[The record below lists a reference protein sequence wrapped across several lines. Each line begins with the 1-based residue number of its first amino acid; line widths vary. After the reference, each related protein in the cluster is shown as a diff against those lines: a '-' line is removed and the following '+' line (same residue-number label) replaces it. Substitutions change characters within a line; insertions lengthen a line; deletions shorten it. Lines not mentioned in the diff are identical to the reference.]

1 MRSLSVSTSLGRGG
15 EGCLLPR
22 GAQKQIIAA
31 LTSAEGEEDLLR
43 ILEQYLHM
51 LTKSKKLCMSLASH
65 GLSQV
70 LINMLE
76 GSEDPHVTLTLL
88 KVLRVLY
95 EHHPRPREVS
105 GNSRLKSQLK
115 RLVEA
120 EEEVVLMKQI
130 SQALLT
136 AFNIGTSLV

>member
-1 MRSLSVSTSLGRGG
+1 
-15 EGCLLPR
+15 
-22 GAQKQIIAA
+22 
-31 LTSAEGEEDLLR
+31 
-43 ILEQYLHM
+43 
-51 LTKSKKLCMSLASH
+51 
-65 GLSQV
+65 
-70 LINMLE
+70 MLE